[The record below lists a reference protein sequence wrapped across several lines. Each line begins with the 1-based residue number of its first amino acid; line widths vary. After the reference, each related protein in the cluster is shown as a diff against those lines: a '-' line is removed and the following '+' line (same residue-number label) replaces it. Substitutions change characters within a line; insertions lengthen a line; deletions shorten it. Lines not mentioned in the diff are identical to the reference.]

1 MGLGMHLCHE
11 LAFGSPQTAII
22 DQESKHPV
30 SEGNGVQAALSGEAD
45 DVFTGHS
52 AFDPLAF
59 F

>member
-1 MGLGMHLCHE
+1 MIECAFLSGLT
-11 LAFGSPQTAII
+11 PQTAII

-45 DVFTGHS
+45 DVFTVHS